1 MKIVF
6 IFFTLFF
13 SMLTSAASLNKMVV
27 FGDSL
32 SDNGNLYEFMK
43 HQLPLSPPYFKG
55 RFSNGPIWV
64 ELLMEHYFPGKGQ
77 EHLLDYAYGGAGV
90 LEDDDDE
97 DALFTLRREIS
108 TYLLTHQNKA
118 DADSMFV
125 VWIGSN
131 NYLASPDEPEQQ
143 VDKVIIGIQHGLE
156 KLVESGAKHLLV
168 VNVPNLGRIPAARE
182 FDAIDRMSA
191 ASFRHNELLEK
202 KVGDLRNRYPDVQ
215 WLYFNINLVFDEMS
229 VYPERYGFS
238 NVTDT
243 CYEEVMHDSVSLKR
257 GSVLKMVAS
266 IKSPLR
272 EDACDGFLFF
282 DPVHPTGPAH
292 KLMAER
298 TLLLFEKEGID
309 FKG

>member
-6 IFFTLFF
+6 TIFALLF
-13 SMLTSAASLNKMVV
+13 SMLTSATPLNKMVV

-32 SDNGNLYEFMK
+32 SDNGNLYEYMK

-55 RFSNGPIWV
+55 RFSNGPVWV

-90 LEDDDDE
+90 LEDDDEE
-97 DALFTLRREIS
+97 DALFTLRREIK
-108 TYLLTHQNKA
+108 TYLMTHQNKA
-118 DADSMFV
+118 DPKSMFV

-143 VDKVIIGIQHGLE
+143 VDKVVLGIQHGLE
-156 KLVESGAKHLLV
+156 RLADNGAKHILV
-168 VNVPNLGRIPAARE
+168 VNVPNLGRTPAARE
-182 FDAIDRMSA
+182 FDAADRMSA
-191 ASFRHNELLEK
+191 ASKRHNESLEEN
-202 KVGDLRNRYPDVQ
+202 VEELRKRYPDVH
-215 WLYFNINLVFDEMS
+215 WLYFNINVVFDDMS

-238 NVTDT
+238 NITDT
-243 CYEEVMHDSVSLKR
+243 CYEEVMHNNISLKR

-266 IKSPLR
+266 VKSRMRP
-272 EDACDGFLFF
+272 DACDGFLFF
-282 DPVHPTGPAH
+282 DPVHPTGLAH
-292 KLMAER
+292 KIMAER